1 MIPKMETISRWQYLS
16 ATVGTILVVLFAAYL
31 DYEADINFMQSAS
44 VGGIVLQV
52 FLVKWRETDI
62 APNKK
67 WRFSYSGVL
76 GFLGLLGI
84 VLIRDF
90 SGTGSSNKAAVGYFI
105 VFLILTLPVLISCS
119 IQKGIKTRI

>member
-44 VGGIVLQV
+44 VGGIILQV
-52 FLVKWRETDI
+52 FLVKWREADI

-67 WRFSYSGVL
+67 WRVSYSGVL
-76 GFLGLLGI
+76 GALGLLGI
-84 VLIRDF
+84 ALIRDF

-119 IQKGIKTRI
+119 IQKGIKTQI